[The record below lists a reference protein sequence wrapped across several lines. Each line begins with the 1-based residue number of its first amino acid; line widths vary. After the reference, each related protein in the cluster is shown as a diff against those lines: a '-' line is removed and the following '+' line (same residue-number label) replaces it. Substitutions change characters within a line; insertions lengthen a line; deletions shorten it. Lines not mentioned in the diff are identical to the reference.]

1 MTVHITKIYNVWN
14 AGVAQTAQHMVAK
27 IACQELGMNEF
38 GLFHYEWND
47 EPTDVLNARFDGII
61 ASLNAGDT
69 VIIQSPSW
77 NRLEWDQAFIDHI
90 NLYPDIKKIIFI
102 HDVLPFMYE
111 NYRPMLP
118 EYIDYYNKADLLI
131 VHTEKMYKALRQNGL
146 EEKKHVVLHFFDH
159 PVNNLDYSITPQN
172 NKVINFAGNAQKF
185 DFIKNWHNPN
195 IKLQVFSNPKQSYP
209 EQNLEVTGWQSDP
222 VLLDTLRRTGGF
234 GLLWDENSYWADY
247 IKINASFKTSTYLA
261 AGIPLIVNSE
271 MPEKDTIERKNI
283 GIVADSLEE
292 AQEKVLQ
299 ISDEDYNQMV
309 RNVDSF
315 AKLIR
320 EGYFTKKALTEALF
334 KVRYE

>member
-209 EQNLEVTGWQSDP
+209 EQNLEITGWQSDP
-222 VLLDTLRRTGGF
+222 VLLDTLRHTGGF
-234 GLLWDENSYWADY
+234 GLLWDENSYWAEY

-271 MPEKDTIERKNI
+271 MPERGVIERKNI
-283 GIVADSLEE
+283 GIVVDSLEE

-299 ISDEDYNQMV
+299 ISDEEYNQMV

-320 EGYFTKKALTEALF
+320 EGYFTKKALTEAVF